1 MVLNVADS
9 TVITLKERYPI
20 KTSKTKIFVD
30 HHKRLENYVMKNW
43 WNNNKLSYKSN

>member
-9 TVITLKERYPI
+9 KVITLKDRYPF

-30 HHKRLENYVMKNW
+30 HHKRLENYVLKNW
-43 WNNNKLSYKSN
+43 